1 MGKLIISRRK
11 EWQNRGRKFKIF
23 VDGENIDL
31 IKNGEIKEL
40 DLKSGNHK
48 VQFKIDWCGSSEV
61 QIEIPEDKSKSLEV
75 RGFKIG
81 KWMLPLFNIVLTVF
95 FLITVFFNYTVRE
108 LAYAS
113 IPFLLIML
121 YYLTFGRKKYIEI
134 SEL

>member
-23 VDGENIDL
+23 IDGENIDL

-48 VQFKIDWCGSSEV
+48 VQFKIDWYGSSEV
-61 QIEIPEDKSKSLEV
+61 QVEIPEDKSISLEV
-75 RGFKIG
+75 KGFKIG
-81 KWMLPLFNIVLTVF
+81 RWALPFFNLTLASF
-95 FLITVFFNYTVRE
+95 FLIKVFMDQTIKE
-108 LAYAS
+108 LAYLS